1 MLAIV
6 NNLTGGAMQ
15 SLLPGYYITR
25 RWGQS
30 RCYEATAG
38 LNPTKGLRVA
48 DMRDVTSTIA
58 LVTRFDQSFMERLCK
73 KVTLRLS
80 PYDKQRNFLVDL
92 LLGRP
97 RLQIFEKANEAR
109 RELQRQQQLPGL
121 EERARLFAERIALAT
136 LRWICHR
143 ARWLLVT
150 LVILTAP
157 AYGILSS
164 SVLIREL
171 LSEESGDR

>member
-1 MLAIV
+1 
-6 NNLTGGAMQ
+6 
-15 SLLPGYYITR
+15 
-25 RWGQS
+25 
-30 RCYEATAG
+30 
-38 LNPTKGLRVA
+38 
-48 DMRDVTSTIA
+48 MRNVTSMIA
-58 LVTRFDQSFMERLCK
+58 LAMIFDQSFIERWCK

-80 PYDKQRNFLVDL
+80 PYDKQRSFLVDL

-97 RLQIFEKANEAR
+97 RLQVFEKANEAC

-136 LRWICHR
+136 LRWICR
-143 ARWLLVT
+143 RPRWLLVT

-171 LSEESGDR
+171 LSGGSSDR